1 MNHKISRDDYHLLK
15 SYLEY
20 IGLKKECSKEEE
32 KNLIIKGQAGDIHAR
47 NMVLENHLKFV
58 IYVAR
63 SYQGNGVDLED
74 LISEGNMGLLHAFDK
89 FKFGCN
95 SSFISYAAW
104 WVKQYIQ
111 QAIREK
117 SRLIRLP
124 ANQLNDIAKI
134 RKIMN
139 KIESFEEGKEKA
151 IKDLNLSEEKL
162 GMLLNNNKQVSSL
175 DNEVFLGNQNG
186 TLVDLIVSEED
197 PYVDIERQELNEAF
211 NEALENLTGRDKLIA
226 KYRLGIDNRQKLS
239 LVRLGKILNLSKERV
254 RQLEMQLI
262 DRLRKLSG
270 LNGFHSISA

>member
-270 LNGFHSISA
+270 LNEFHSISA